1 MGDSWLYRRLG
12 LFIGLVMNYKF
23 KTSDKD
29 SFNFALTG
37 RLVESSGRIS
47 GYFLNLKQGVKMP
60 SFDIVSEIDKHEL
73 QNAVD
78 QANKEV
84 TTRYDFKG
92 TDSSF
97 ELKDSTVT
105 LKTESDFQLN
115 QMYDMLLQ
123 KANRRGIDVKC
134 MDPKDPDIQLKSA
147 KQVVEMREGIEAPL
161 AKKIIKAIKDSK
173 MKVQTA
179 NQGDSVRVTGKKR
192 DDLQQVMQMLKG
204 MEDLDMPLQF
214 NNFRD

>member
-1 MGDSWLYRRLG
+1 
-12 LFIGLVMNYKF
+12 
-23 KTSDKD
+23 
-29 SFNFALTG
+29 
-37 RLVESSGRIS
+37 
-47 GYFLNLKQGVKMP
+47 MP

-97 ELKDSTVT
+97 ELNGLTIT
-105 LKTESDFQLN
+105 MKTESDFQLN

-134 MDPKDPDIQLKSA
+134 METKDPDIQLKTA
-147 KQVVEMREGIEAPL
+147 KQVVEMREGIDAPL
-161 AKKIIKAIKDSK
+161 AKKIIKSIKDSK
-173 MKVQTA
+173 LKVQAA

-192 DDLQQVMQMLKG
+192 DDLQQVMQMLRGK
-204 MEDLDMPLQF
+204 EDIDMPLQF

>member
-1 MGDSWLYRRLG
+1 MVNDQAWLG
-12 LFIGLVMNYKF
+12 LGEN
-23 KTSDKD
+23 
-29 SFNFALTG
+29 
-37 RLVESSGRIS
+37 
-47 GYFLNLKQGVKMP
+47 MP
-60 SFDIVSEIDKHEL
+60 SFDIVSELDKHEL
-73 QNAVD
+73 QNALD

-97 ELKDSTVT
+97 ELKDTTVT
-105 LKTESDFQLN
+105 MNTQSDFQLD
-115 QMYDMLLQ
+115 QMFDILVQ

-134 MDPKDPDIQLKSA
+134 METKAPDIQLKSA
-147 KQVVEMREGIEAPL
+147 KQAIEMKEGLDAPL

-173 MKVQTA
+173 IKVQAA

-192 DDLQQVMQMLKG
+192 DDLQQVMQLLKG
-204 MEDLDMPLQF
+204 MEDLEMPLQF